1 MNSSPCEISQSPGE
15 AWKVTCG
22 GSMASESVIQ
32 PTSHFDYKALHPLL
46 APSDFTVCRSPLLTL
61 PTYYAEQG
69 LCNGWV
75 SVRPSRLST
84 AAAAAALRA
93 EGIDR

>member
-1 MNSSPCEISQSPGE
+1 MQREH
-15 AWKVTCG
+15 
-22 GSMASESVIQ
+22 VIQ

-75 SVRPSRLST
+75 SVRPSVPSVDSSSGGR
-84 AAAAAALRA
+84 AAGRRYRSIA
-93 EGIDR
+93 EGAQQQM